1 MQKCENCCWYDTQ
14 VGYGGFMVS
23 YFEMLL
29 KDTQKDT
36 VILWLM
42 LKIVD
47 AVWSVFFLIRGK
59 L

>member
-14 VGYGGFMVS
+14 VGCGGFVVS

-36 VILWLM
+36 VTLLLM

-47 AVWSVFFLIRGK
+47 AV
-59 L
+59 